1 MRLRSLGYR
10 TDLMLARLQGA
21 VVTDRG
27 DHLVIRTLDNPAFHW
42 GNYVLAGESWVDRPL
57 ADLVAIFHAEHPRA
71 DHLVIGVDGVA
82 GRVWGDEELAECG
95 LEVDR
100 SVVMTARQ
108 VHLPQ
113 HGNPD
118 AVCRMLSSAP
128 RHGSG
133 LVSSSGSDC
142 AGGPGSDSDWAAA
155 VDLHAIEHRDFDPVE
170 FRDFVQR
177 RMTAR
182 REQQE
187 AGLGGWFGAFVDA
200 KMVSGLGLFTDGS
213 GLGRFQDVET
223 LAAVRRT
230 GLAATLVHHASV
242 VGLREFGI
250 RDLVMVADP
259 DYSAIRLYRSLGF
272 GESEIQVGLARPVH
286 GP

>member
-1 MRLRSLGYR
+1 VRVRSLGYR

-42 GNYVLAGESWVDRPL
+42 GNYVLAGESWLDRPL
-57 ADLVAIFHAEHPRA
+57 ADLVAIFQAEHPRA

-82 GRVWGDEELAECG
+82 GRVWGDEELSACG

-108 VHLPQ
+108 VNEPQ
-113 HGNPD
+113 HPNPD
-118 AVCRMLSSAP
+118 AVCRMLGSGS
-128 RHGSG
+128 RHGS
-133 LVSSSGSDC
+133 VP
-142 AGGPGSDSDWAAA
+142 GPDTDWASA
-155 VDLHAIEHRDFDPVE
+155 VDLHAVDHGGFDPAE
-170 FRDFVQR
+170 FRDFVRR

-182 REQQE
+182 RAQQE
-187 AGLGGWFGAFVDA
+187 AGLGAWFGAFVDA
-200 KMVSGLGLFTDGS
+200 EMVSGLGLFTDGS

-223 LAAVRRT
+223 LAAMRRT
-230 GLAATLVHHASV
+230 GLAAALVHYASA
-242 VGLREFGI
+242 VGLVEFGI

-259 DYSAIRLYRSLGF
+259 DYPAIRIYRSLGF
-272 GESEIQVGLARPVH
+272 TESEVQVALARPVH